1 MKGRLQMAKFMFSV
15 STGYVKSVIEEE
27 IEIDD
32 SVFNGVKENSLEYY
46 KIIDKYYIESEE

>member
-1 MKGRLQMAKFMFSV
+1 MAKFMFSV